1 MPKKDEFVVR
11 FKSEQLDVLIETL
24 RQSSHPK
31 APSIER
37 FFERLRQEAEK
48 PKPTLAEILNELH
61 KLDAFRRF
69 YEHH

>member
-37 FFERLRQEAEK
+37 FFVMRLEADSV
-48 PKPTLAEILNELH
+48 LVSVIFSNS
-61 KLDAFRRF
+61 
-69 YEHH
+69 